1 MDAFAQQSPHLLN
14 ISKGLTDNGK
24 EFFERLFACRER
36 QVSGHHKFDVL
47 CQDLGIEHRLS

>member
-1 MDAFAQQSPHLLN
+1 MDAFSQQSPHLLN